1 LASNTGWLFL
11 LLTEGYIVSNE
22 LFIMRKI
29 HSFHIPVMGIGF
41 SIDTPLKVS
50 QYGIDSVISL
60 VDDILL
66 EKVRK
71 MYCRK
76 YEIPYNEITEK
87 TEDFRAK
94 RITSYLNLINNLAQ
108 KKFEELKS
116 ATVEKGNEIREYFS
130 LLPDS
135 SALKREF
142 KSLTAKYIHLDEIR
156 GWLKDNLSMGNIDVN
171 IMTKINKENYKN
183 GEKLPLE
190 YNDAHAAL
198 RGYANSDLR
207 SSIVLSAG
215 MSPRLY
221 GYMEQFEDFYP
232 DENGEIKKKIILKV
246 SDYRSALIQGKFFAK
261 KGLWVSEYRIESGL
275 NCGGH
280 AFATEGYLLGP
291 ILAEFRDN
299 RNTLIQS
306 VHEIMVRALSN
317 KNRTIPKNQLP
328 LRISAQGGVGTSA
341 EHQFLLDH
349 YQVDSVGW
357 GTPFLLVPEVTNVD
371 KTTLNKLIEA
381 KEDDL
386 YLSDI
391 SPLGVPFNSLK
402 GNTKDIEKSA
412 LIDKGVFGS
421 ACPKKF
427 LISNSEFTSKPLCT
441 ASRRYQ
447 QLKLKE
453 LKKESL
459 APEEY
464 RNKFDKIVEKSCLCV
479 GLGTS
484 ALLIN
489 NLNTKVE
496 GEGVSV
502 CPGPNMA
509 YFSKKMSLKELIDHI
524 YGRSNVISRTD
535 RPNMFIKELKVYT
548 DYLKAKIEETR
559 TSVNVK
565 QEKYLLGF
573 AQHLKEGINYYSDLY
588 GGLKDMVE
596 DKKNNILK
604 ELDASMRTLQL
615 LKSDIENLLAVEKVT
630 F

>member
-1 LASNTGWLFL
+1 
-11 LLTEGYIVSNE
+11 
-22 LFIMRKI
+22 MRKI

-60 VDDILL
+60 VDDILI
-66 EKVRK
+66 EKMRK
-71 MYCRK
+71 MYCHK

-87 TEDFRAK
+87 AEDFRAK

-116 ATVEKGNEIREYFS
+116 ATVEKGNEIKEYFN

-142 KSLTAKYIHLDEIR
+142 RSLTTKYIHLDEIR
-156 GWLKDNLSMGNIDVN
+156 GWLKDNLSMGHIDVN

-198 RGYANSDLR
+198 RGYANSDLQ

-215 MSPRLY
+215 MNPRLY
-221 GYMEQFEDFYP
+221 SYIEQFEDFFP
-232 DENGEIKKKIILKV
+232 DENGEIKKKIVLKV
-246 SDYRSALIQGKFFAK
+246 SDYRSALIQGKFLAK

-299 RNTLIQS
+299 RNALIKS

-317 KNRTIPKNQLP
+317 KNRIVPKNQLP

-349 YQVDSVGW
+349 YKVNSVGW

-371 KTTLNKLIEA
+371 KKTLNKLIEA
-381 KEDDL
+381 REDDL

-402 GNTKDIEKSA
+402 GNTKDIEKST

-421 ACPKKF
+421 VCPKKF
-427 LISNSEFTSKPLCT
+427 LISNNEFTNRPLCT
-441 ASRRYQ
+441 ASHHYQ

-453 LKKESL
+453 LKKETL
-459 APEEY
+459 TPEEY

-484 ALLIN
+484 ALLVN
-489 NLNTKVE
+489 DLNTRIE

-509 YFSKKMSLKELIDHI
+509 YFSKTMNLKELIDHI
-524 YGRSNVISRTD
+524 YGRTNVINRTD
-535 RPNMFIKELKVYT
+535 RPNMFIKELKVYI
-548 DYLKAKIEETR
+548 DYLKNKIEETR

-573 AQHLKEGINYYSDLY
+573 AQHLKEGINYYSDLF

-596 DKKNNILK
+596 DKKNSILK
-604 ELDASMRTLQL
+604 ELDASRRTLQL
-615 LKSDIENLLAVEKVT
+615 LKSDIENLLEVEKIT
-630 F
+630 S